1 MKQQKSTLDSYNLF
15 HDVILIQTMV
25 NVFLIEQILHFTPSR
40 CAKERVSEVEKTV
53 LSGQPA

>member
-1 MKQQKSTLDSYNLF
+1 MQNVHFSYSIYSPIKQLKSTFDSYNLF

-40 CAKERVSEVEKTV
+40 
-53 LSGQPA
+53 